1 MPEETHKGPHRDQA
15 LLTAPRNKTTKRLFI
30 AATRMNDGK
39 TTTSLALFAA
49 LRNMTDK
56 VGFIKPV
63 GQRYVEYEGSQVDED
78 SVLLNRIFN
87 VGTPMQA
94 MSPVVVHSSF
104 TREFLDSPEQSHEAL
119 INKICRAFD
128 RAAFQKDYIIVE
140 GTGHAGVGAVFN
152 LSNADVAKR
161 LDAKVIIVARGGIG
175 RPVDEIAI
183 NQALFEKAGVEVIG
197 AIINKVEPSRLEMI
211 QNYCGTAL
219 ERMGIPLLGCI
230 PLEQKL
236 MRPNLNQIVS
246 EIKGNWLNGKS
257 NGCSERIDK
266 VLIGAMGAREII
278 EYIRPGTLIVTP
290 GERED
295 IIMAAIAAE
304 GIAGSRILSGLVLTR
319 NVLPHPKLM
328 AMIAQTKI
336 PVVTCRD
343 ESFEV
348 ATKIHEM
355 TIKTTAT
362 DSEKISIIKDLITKN
377 IDLNV
382 IKSAF
387 DDSSL

>member
-1 MPEETHKGPHRDQA
+1 
-15 LLTAPRNKTTKRLFI
+15 
-30 AATRMNDGK
+30 
-39 TTTSLALFAA
+39 
-49 LRNMTDK
+49 
-56 VGFIKPV
+56 
-63 GQRYVEYEGSQVDED
+63 
-78 SVLLNRIFN
+78 
-87 VGTPMQA
+87 MQA
-94 MSPVVVHSSF
+94 MSPVVVHNSF
-104 TREFLDSPEQSHEAL
+104 TREFLDAPQENHKVL
-119 INKICRAFD
+119 IDKICRAFD
-128 RAAFQKDYIIVE
+128 RAAFENDYIIVE
-140 GTGHAGVGAVFN
+140 GTGHAGVGSVFN
-152 LSNADVAKR
+152 LSNADVAKH

-175 RPVDEIAI
+175 LPIDEIAI
-183 NQALFEKAGVEVIG
+183 NQALFEKSGVEVIG
-197 AIINKVEPSRLEMI
+197 AIINKVEPSRLELI
-211 QNYCGTAL
+211 KNYCGVAL
-219 ERMGIPLLGCI
+219 KRMGIPLLGCI
-230 PLEQKL
+230 PVEQKL
-236 MRPNLNQIVS
+236 TRPNLNQIVS

-257 NGCSERIDK
+257 NGALERIDK

-295 IIMAAIAAE
+295 IIIAAIAAE
-304 GIAGSRILSGLVLTR
+304 GIAGNRILSGLVLTR

-348 ATKIHEM
+348 ATKIHAM

-387 DDSSL
+387 DD

>member
-1 MPEETHKGPHRDQA
+1 MSSETHIGPFTDQA
-15 LLTAPRNKTTKRLFI
+15 LLTAPRNKSTKRLFI

-39 TTTSLALFAA
+39 TTTSLALFSA
-49 LRNMTDK
+49 LRSMTDK

-63 GQRYVEYEGSQVDED
+63 GQRYVEYQGSQVDED

-128 RAAFQKDYIIVE
+128 RAAFEKDYIIVE

-211 QNYCGTAL
+211 HNYCGTAL

-257 NGCSERIDK
+257 NGSTERIDK

-362 DSEKISIIKDLITKN
+362 DSEKITIIKDLITKN

-387 DDSSL
+387 DDRSL

>member
-1 MPEETHKGPHRDQA
+1 MSPETHIDPFTDQA
-15 LLTAPRNKTTKRLFI
+15 LLTAPRNKSTKRLFI

-39 TTTSLALFAA
+39 TTTSLALFSA
-49 LRNMTDK
+49 LRSMTDK

-63 GQRYVEYEGSQVDED
+63 GQRYVEYQGSQVDED

-128 RAAFQKDYIIVE
+128 RAAFEKDYIIVE

-211 QNYCGTAL
+211 HNYCGTAL

-257 NGCSERIDK
+257 NGSTERIDK

-362 DSEKISIIKDLITKN
+362 DSEKITIIKDLITKN

-387 DDSSL
+387 DDRSL

>member
-1 MPEETHKGPHRDQA
+1 
-15 LLTAPRNKTTKRLFI
+15 
-30 AATRMNDGK
+30 MNDGK
-39 TTTSLALFAA
+39 TTTSLALFSA
-49 LRNMTDK
+49 LRSMTDK

-63 GQRYVEYEGSQVDED
+63 GQRYVEYQGNQVDED

-87 VGTPMQA
+87 VATPMQA

-119 INKICRAFD
+119 IDKICRAFD
-128 RAAFQKDYIIVE
+128 RAAFENDYIIVE
-140 GTGHAGVGAVFN
+140 GTGHAGVGSVFN

-183 NQALFEKAGVEVIG
+183 NQALFERAGVEVIG
-197 AIINKVEPSRLEMI
+197 AIINKVEPGRLEMI
-211 QNYCGTAL
+211 HNYCGAAL

-236 MRPNLNQIVS
+236 LRPNLNQIVS

-257 NGCSERIDK
+257 NGSTERIDK

-304 GIAGSRILSGLVLTR
+304 GIAGDRILSGLVLTR

-387 DDSSL
+387 DDRKIQSI

>member
-1 MPEETHKGPHRDQA
+1 MSSETHIGPFSDQV
-15 LLTAPRNKTTKRLFI
+15 LLTAPRNKSTKRLFI

-39 TTTSLALFAA
+39 TTTSLALFSA
-49 LRNMTDK
+49 LRSMTDK

-63 GQRYVEYEGSQVDED
+63 GQRYVEYQGSQVDED

-128 RAAFQKDYIIVE
+128 RAAFEKDYIIVE

-211 QNYCGTAL
+211 HNYCGTAL

-257 NGCSERIDK
+257 NGSTERIDK

-278 EYIRPGTLIVTP
+278 KYIRPGTLIVTP

-362 DSEKISIIKDLITKN
+362 DSEKITIIKDLITKN

-387 DDSSL
+387 DDRSL